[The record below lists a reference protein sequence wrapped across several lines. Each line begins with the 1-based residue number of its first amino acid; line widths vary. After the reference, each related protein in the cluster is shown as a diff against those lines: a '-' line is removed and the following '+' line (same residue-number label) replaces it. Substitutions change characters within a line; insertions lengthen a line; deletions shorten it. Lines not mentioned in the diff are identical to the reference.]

1 VNLSAGKGNS
11 VAVVVLRNVAVASPA
26 DGSVAL
32 RDLRLESR
40 DSPLCAFE
48 KDLRGHVVL
57 PALINAHDHLHQN
70 GVPPLPQC
78 APFSN
83 SYQWAAAFQGH
94 FQNPAVTAALAR
106 PLTLRLWQ
114 GALKNSLS
122 GATVVMHHDSSYGLC
137 EDMAF
142 PVRVARPC
150 TWAHSLH
157 QGYGPDVVAS
167 YHASPGHVPWFI
179 HLAEGVDP
187 LACGELQE
195 LRQLGC
201 LGGNTVLV
209 HAVGLDDED
218 IEHILRAGAGVVWCP
233 SSNLSM
239 LGRTIAPH
247 RLRILFDAGRLALG
261 TDSRLTGARDLLA
274 ELEVA
279 QAHSDFSP
287 RELLQLVTD
296 HARRVLRIAADEDC
310 IIVRDQHADPFGTL
324 KGLQRAQLRAVVR
337 NGQPF
342 ITDPDFKQWFAAL
355 GIRCTAVSLDGQPK
369 LCRTEALW
377 PQTAPSFSLEPG
389 LTVQ

>member
-1 VNLSAGKGNS
+1 M
-11 VAVVVLRNVAVASPA
+11 VVLRNICVASPA
-26 DGSVAL
+26 EGSVEV
-32 RDLRLESR
+32 RDLRLDSR
-40 DSPLCAFE
+40 GARACAFE

-57 PALINAHDHLHQN
+57 PALINAHEHLHQN
-70 GVPPLPQC
+70 GVPPLPQS

-94 FQNPAVTAALAR
+94 FQNPDVKAALAR
-106 PLTLRLWQ
+106 PLTVRLWQ
-114 GALKNSLS
+114 GALKNALS
-122 GATVVMHHDSSYGLC
+122 GATVVMHHDPSYGLC
-137 EDMAF
+137 EDTAF
-142 PVRVARPC
+142 PVRVAKPC

-167 YHASPGHVPWFI
+167 YHAAHADVPWFI
-179 HLAEGVDP
+179 HLGEGVDP
-187 LACGELQE
+187 VACGELEE

-209 HAVGLDDED
+209 HAVGLDDAA

-287 RELLQLVTD
+287 RELLQLVTEQ
-296 HARRVLRIAADEDC
+296 ARRLLRIATDEDC
-310 IIVRDQHADPFGTL
+310 IIVREHPADPFCTL

-342 ITDPDFKQWFAAL
+342 ITDPDFEEWFAKL
-355 GIRCTAVSLDGQPK
+355 GIGCTAVSLDGQPK

-377 PQTAPSFSLEPG
+377 PETAPAWIPEPG
-389 LTVQ
+389 LTLR

>member
-1 VNLSAGKGNS
+1 MP
-11 VAVVVLRNVAVASPA
+11 VVVLRNIRVASPA
-26 DGSVAL
+26 DGSVVV
-32 RDLRLESR
+32 RDLRLDSR
-40 DSPLCAFE
+40 GSRACAFE
-48 KDLRGHVVL
+48 QDLRGHVVL

-70 GVPPLPQC
+70 GVPPLPQS

-83 SYQWAAAFQGH
+83 SYEWAAAFQGH
-94 FQNPAVTAALAR
+94 FQNPAVKAALAT
-106 PLTLRLWQ
+106 PLTMRLWQ

-122 GATVVMHHDSSYGLC
+122 GATVVMHHDPSFGLC
-137 EDMAF
+137 EDTAF
-142 PVRVARPC
+142 PVRLASPC

-167 YHASPGHVPWFI
+167 YHGSHADVPWFI
-179 HLAEGVDP
+179 HLGEGVDA
-187 LACGELQE
+187 LACGELEE

-209 HAVGLDDED
+209 HAVGLDDVD
-218 IEHILRAGAGVVWCP
+218 IELIVRAGAGVVWCP

-239 LGRTIAPH
+239 LGRTIEPH

-261 TDSRLTGARDLLA
+261 TDSRLTGGRDLLA

-287 RELLQLVTD
+287 RELLQLVTEQP
-296 HARRVLRIAADEDC
+296 RRLLRMATDDDW
-310 IIVRDQHADPFGTL
+310 IIVREHHVDPFSTL

-342 ITDPDFKQWFAAL
+342 ITDPDFKDWFARL
-355 GIRCTAVSLDGQPK
+355 GIPCTAVSLDGRPK

-377 PQTAPSFSLEPG
+377 PQTAPSRTLEPG
-389 LTVQ
+389 LTLQ